1 MKSGTA
7 AKATITATSEI
18 AKILDLFCAG
28 GKPFISIGQQ
38 DIQSGKIHL
47 FQRPEIF
54 IHYAFWRIWVN
65 FTGRINYE
73 TLSYIKLLRP
83 KDWAKNLFLF
93 IPLFFAGQLFDWKV
107 YPDLFLGF
115 LAFCFIASSIY
126 IINDYRDIE
135 DDRRHPVKSK
145 RPLASGAVSK
155 NAAIVICIVLLLA
168 GFGISFFL
176 GYKFLLVIGIYFLLN
191 LGYSFG
197 LKNIPILDIVIVAAG
212 FVLRVKGGAV
222 IAELP
227 VSEWLN
233 IMIFLLALFMA
244 IGKRRDDVL
253 LKLSSGTDMR
263 KAIKGYNLEFLNVI
277 LALVC
282 AVIIVAYF
290 MYTMS
295 PEVKERIA
303 NMGDKTGI
311 GNAYRLYY
319 TCLFVLAGIMRYLQ
333 IIFVQAASGSPTKIL
348 YKDRFI
354 QATIILWIASF
365 YLIIY
370 MKDVTIF
377 K

>member
-1 MKSGTA
+1 VA
-7 AKATITATSEI
+7 
-18 AKILDLFCAG
+18 
-28 GKPFISIGQQ
+28 
-38 DIQSGKIHL
+38 
-47 FQRPEIF
+47 
-54 IHYAFWRIWVN
+54 
-65 FTGRINYE
+65 
-73 TLSYIKLLRP
+73 YIKLLRP

-93 IPLFFAGQLFDWKV
+93 IPLFFAGELRNWSL
-107 YPDLFLGF
+107 YPSLLAGF
-115 LAFCFIASSIY
+115 LAFSFVASSIY

-135 DDRRHPVKSK
+135 DDRKHPEKSK

-155 NAAIVICIVLLLA
+155 KAAIIICLLLLAA
-168 GFGISFFL
+168 GFGIAYFIKM
-176 GYKFLLVIGIYFLLN
+176 KFLFVLGIYFALN

-197 LKNIPILDIVIVAAG
+197 LKTIPILDIIIVAAG

-222 IAELP
+222 ISMIPL
-227 VSEWLN
+227 SEWLN
-233 IMIFLLALFMA
+233 IMVFLLALFMA

-263 KAIKGYNLEFLNVI
+263 KAIKGYNLEFLNVV
-277 LALVC
+277 LSLVC

-295 PEVKERIA
+295 PEVKEKIA
-303 NMGDKTGI
+303 NIGGPPKSGT

-333 IIFVQAASGSPTKIL
+333 IIFVQSASGSPTKIL
-348 YKDRFI
+348 YRDRFI
-354 QATIILWIASF
+354 QVTILLWIASF

-370 MKDVTIF
+370 MKDLTIF